1 MSPSSNNINPDT
13 ATKLLSNS
21 LNSDDVV
28 LNIEGRKRMRR
39 PYERY
44 MQQQAMQKSLENA
57 AADATM
63 VHKLHKQSENHQSSD
78 IIHSNENETVTS
90 HQSTSPFCADTAKP
104 TKKPRKISSLNYA
117 KFLSVMVIF
126 CAVFL
131 FAVFA
136 FNYLLSKNSQ
146 VSLGFNSASV
156 AQNTAAAKQM
166 NTNLANAD
174 IKTDPNSI
182 PSFISPRDETKS
194 EKQNGNEQINT
205 MNAINAIKVKTTLS
219 EHDFRQEAQ
228 NTLLRDSE
236 KQASQKPDIATQ
248 PEINPQDFKA
258 EAKSILYREDTKAGK

>member
-1 MSPSSNNINPDT
+1 MSPSSNDINPDI
-13 ATKLLSNS
+13 ATKLPSNS
-21 LNSDDVV
+21 LNSDDVI

-57 AADATM
+57 AADAAM

-78 IIHSNENETVTS
+78 IIHSNETVTA

-104 TKKPRKISSLNYA
+104 KKKPRKSSSLNHA
-117 KFLSVMVIF
+117 KFLSVMAIF
-126 CAVFL
+126 CGVFL
-131 FAVFA
+131 LAVFA

-146 VSLGFNSASV
+146 VPLGVNSASV
-156 AQNTAAAKQM
+156 AQNTASGKQM

-182 PSFISPRDETKS
+182 PSFISPRDETQN
-194 EKQNGNEQINT
+194 ERQNGDEQINT
-205 MNAINAIKVKTTLS
+205 MKAINAIKVKTTLS

-228 NTLLRDSE
+228 NTLFRDSE

-248 PEINPQDFKA
+248 PEINPQDFNA
-258 EAKSILYREDTKAGK
+258 EAKSILYRDETKSGK

>member
-1 MSPSSNNINPDT
+1 MSPSSNDINPDT

-21 LNSDDVV
+21 FNSDDVI

-78 IIHSNENETVTS
+78 IIHSNETVTS
-90 HQSTSPFCADTAKP
+90 HQSTSLFCADTAKP
-104 TKKPRKISSLNYA
+104 TKKPRKSRSLNHA
-117 KFLSVMVIF
+117 KFLSVMAIF

-131 FAVFA
+131 LAVFA

-146 VSLGFNSASV
+146 VPLGFNSASV
-156 AQNTAAAKQM
+156 AKQM

-174 IKTDPNSI
+174 LVTDPNSI
-182 PSFISPRDETKS
+182 PTFIAPRDETKN
-194 EKQNGNEQINT
+194 ERQNGDEQINT
-205 MNAINAIKVKTTLS
+205 MKAMNVIKVKITLS
-219 EHDFRQEAQ
+219 EYDFRQEAQ
-228 NTLLRDSE
+228 NTLFRDSE

-248 PEINPQDFKA
+248 PKINPQDFKA
-258 EAKSILYREDTKAGK
+258 EAKSILYRDDTKAGK

>member
-1 MSPSSNNINPDT
+1 MSPSSNDINPDI
-13 ATKLLSNS
+13 ATKLPSNS
-21 LNSDDVV
+21 LNSDDVI

-78 IIHSNENETVTS
+78 IIHSNETVKA
-90 HQSTSPFCADTAKP
+90 HQSTSPCCADTAKP
-104 TKKPRKISSLNYA
+104 TKKPRKSNSLNHA
-117 KFLSVMVIF
+117 KFLSVMAIF

-131 FAVFA
+131 LAVFA

-146 VSLGFNSASV
+146 VPLGFNSASV
-156 AQNTAAAKQM
+156 AKQM
-166 NTNLANAD
+166 NAD
-174 IKTDPNSI
+174 LVTDPNSI
-182 PSFISPRDETKS
+182 PTFIAPRDETQN
-194 EKQNGNEQINT
+194 ERQNGNEQINT

-228 NTLLRDSE
+228 NTLFRDSE
-236 KQASQKPDIATQ
+236 KQASQKPDIVTQ
-248 PEINPQDFKA
+248 PKINPQDFKA
-258 EAKSILYREDTKAGK
+258 EAKSILYRDETKAGK

>member
-1 MSPSSNNINPDT
+1 MNPSSNDGNPDI
-13 ATKLLSNS
+13 ANKLPSSS
-21 LNSDDVV
+21 LNSDDVI

-44 MQQQAMQKSLENA
+44 MQQQAKQKSLEHT
-57 AADATM
+57 AADAAM
-63 VHKLHKQSENHQSSD
+63 IHKLHKQSENHQSSD

-104 TKKPRKISSLNYA
+104 TKKPRKSSSLNHA
-117 KFLSVMVIF
+117 KFLSVMAIF

-146 VSLGFNSASV
+146 VPLGFNSASV
-156 AQNTAAAKQM
+156 AKQM
-166 NTNLANAD
+166 NAD
-174 IKTDPNSI
+174 LVTDPNSI
-182 PSFISPRDETKS
+182 PSFISPRDETKN
-194 EKQNGNEQINT
+194 ERQNGNEQINT
-205 MNAINAIKVKTTLS
+205 MKAIKVKTTLS

-228 NTLLRDSE
+228 NTLFRDSE

-258 EAKSILYREDTKAGK
+258 EAKSILYRDETKAGK

>member
-1 MSPSSNNINPDT
+1 MNPSSNDGNPDI
-13 ATKLLSNS
+13 ANKLPSSS
-21 LNSDDVV
+21 LNSDDVI

-78 IIHSNENETVTS
+78 IIHSNETVTS
-90 HQSTSPFCADTAKP
+90 HQSTSLFCADTAKP
-104 TKKPRKISSLNYA
+104 TKKPRKSRSLNHA
-117 KFLSVMVIF
+117 KFLSVMAIF

-131 FAVFA
+131 LAVFA

-146 VSLGFNSASV
+146 VPLGFNSASV
-156 AQNTAAAKQM
+156 AKQM

-174 IKTDPNSI
+174 LVTDPNSI
-182 PSFISPRDETKS
+182 PTFIAPRDETKN
-194 EKQNGNEQINT
+194 ERQNGDEQINT
-205 MNAINAIKVKTTLS
+205 MKAMNVIKVKITLS
-219 EHDFRQEAQ
+219 EYDFRQEAQ
-228 NTLLRDSE
+228 NTLFRDSE

-258 EAKSILYREDTKAGK
+258 EAKSILYRDETKAGK

>member
-1 MSPSSNNINPDT
+1 MSPSSNDINPDT
-13 ATKLLSNS
+13 ATKLPTNS
-21 LNSDDVV
+21 LNSDDVI

-78 IIHSNENETVTS
+78 IIHSNETVTS
-90 HQSTSPFCADTAKP
+90 HQSTSLFCADTAIP
-104 TKKPRKISSLNYA
+104 TNKPRNSSSLNHA
-117 KFLSVMVIF
+117 KFLSVMAIF

-146 VSLGFNSASV
+146 VPLGFNSASV
-156 AQNTAAAKQM
+156 AKNTASAKQM

-182 PSFISPRDETKS
+182 PTFIAPRDETQN
-194 EKQNGNEQINT
+194 ERQNGNEQINT
-205 MNAINAIKVKTTLS
+205 INAIKVKTALS

-228 NTLLRDSE
+228 NTLFRDSE

-248 PEINPQDFKA
+248 PKINPQDFKA
-258 EAKSILYREDTKAGK
+258 EAKSTLYRDETKAGK

>member
-1 MSPSSNNINPDT
+1 MSPSSNDINPDT

-21 LNSDDVV
+21 FNSDDVI

-44 MQQQAMQKSLENA
+44 MQQQAMQKSLEHT
-57 AADATM
+57 AADVTM

-78 IIHSNENETVTS
+78 IIHSNETVTS
-90 HQSTSPFCADTAKP
+90 HQSTSLFCADTAIP
-104 TKKPRKISSLNYA
+104 TKKPRKISSLNHA
-117 KFLSVMVIF
+117 KFLSVMAIF

-131 FAVFA
+131 LAVFA

-146 VSLGFNSASV
+146 VPLGVNSASV
-156 AQNTAAAKQM
+156 AKQM
-166 NTNLANAD
+166 NAD
-174 IKTDPNSI
+174 LVTDPNSI
-182 PSFISPRDETKS
+182 PTFIAPRDETQN
-194 EKQNGNEQINT
+194 ERQNGNEQINT

-228 NTLLRDSE
+228 NTLFRDSE
-236 KQASQKPDIATQ
+236 KQASQKPDIVTQ

-258 EAKSILYREDTKAGK
+258 EAKSILYRDETKAGK

>member
-1 MSPSSNNINPDT
+1 MSPSSNDINPDI
-13 ATKLLSNS
+13 ATKLPSNS
-21 LNSDDVV
+21 LNSDDVI

-78 IIHSNENETVTS
+78 IIHSNETVTS
-90 HQSTSPFCADTAKP
+90 HQSTSPCCADTAKP
-104 TKKPRKISSLNYA
+104 TKKPRKSRSLNHA
-117 KFLSVMVIF
+117 KFLSVMAIF

-131 FAVFA
+131 LAVFA

-146 VSLGFNSASV
+146 VPLGFNSASV
-156 AQNTAAAKQM
+156 AKQM
-166 NTNLANAD
+166 NAD
-174 IKTDPNSI
+174 LVTDPNSI
-182 PSFISPRDETKS
+182 PSFISPRDETKN
-194 EKQNGNEQINT
+194 ERQNGNEQINT

-228 NTLLRDSE
+228 NTLFRDSE
-236 KQASQKPDIATQ
+236 KQASQKPDIVTQ
-248 PEINPQDFKA
+248 PKINPQDFKA
-258 EAKSILYREDTKAGK
+258 EAKSILYRDETKAGK

>member
-1 MSPSSNNINPDT
+1 MSPSSNDINPDI
-13 ATKLLSNS
+13 ATKLPSNS
-21 LNSDDVV
+21 LNNDDVI

-57 AADATM
+57 AADAAM

-78 IIHSNENETVTS
+78 IIHSNETVTS
-90 HQSTSPFCADTAKP
+90 HQSTSLFCADTAIP
-104 TKKPRKISSLNYA
+104 TKKPRKSSSLNHA
-117 KFLSVMVIF
+117 KFLSVMAIF

-131 FAVFA
+131 LAVFA

-146 VSLGFNSASV
+146 VPLGVNSASV
-156 AQNTAAAKQM
+156 AKQM
-166 NTNLANAD
+166 NAD
-174 IKTDPNSI
+174 LVTDPNSI
-182 PSFISPRDETKS
+182 PTFIAPRDETQN
-194 EKQNGNEQINT
+194 ERQNGNEQINT

-228 NTLLRDSE
+228 NTLFRDSE

-258 EAKSILYREDTKAGK
+258 EAKSILYRDETKAGK

>member
-1 MSPSSNNINPDT
+1 MSPSSNDINPDI
-13 ATKLLSNS
+13 ATKLPSNS
-21 LNSDDVV
+21 LNSDDVI

-44 MQQQAMQKSLENA
+44 MQQQAMQKSLENTRD
-57 AADATM
+57 DANT
-63 VHKLHKQSENHQSSD
+63 LHEQSENHQSSD
-78 IIHSNENETVTS
+78 IIHSNETVTA
-90 HQSTSPFCADTAKP
+90 HQSTSPCCADTAKP
-104 TKKPRKISSLNYA
+104 TKKLRKSRSLNHA
-117 KFLSVMVIF
+117 KFLSVMAIF

-146 VSLGFNSASV
+146 VPLGVNSASV
-156 AQNTAAAKQM
+156 AKQM
-166 NTNLANAD
+166 NAD
-174 IKTDPNSI
+174 LVTDPNSI
-182 PSFISPRDETKS
+182 PTFIAPRDETQN
-194 EKQNGNEQINT
+194 ERQNGNEQINT

-228 NTLLRDSE
+228 NTLFRDSE

-258 EAKSILYREDTKAGK
+258 EAKSILYRDETKAGK